1 MNDLLQ
7 RLTGLRITRP
17 NNPVGEPNDTEEPIN
32 IPVADV
38 PEPNA
43 PVINNQP
50 FIMPAPQLPIAQLPV
65 VQLPVAQ
72 LPVVQLPVV
81 QLPVAQLPIVAV
93 PVVVGVQLIEEGNHL
108 ADPRVRQLIA
118 NIPWTPTGQRFQLR
132 RHQFRT
138 ALNNA
143 QSRYSQSNVRVIIR
157 DLTFLQSIVAQD
169 RRIGTLTPP
178 QLQWLRDIQER
189 VAN

>member
-17 NNPVGEPNDTEEPIN
+17 GDPVEEFHDAEEHIN
-32 IPVADV
+32 MPVANV
-38 PEPNA
+38 PVANA
-43 PVINNQP
+43 PVVNDQP
-50 FIMPAPQLPIAQLPV
+50 FIMPAPQVPVAQLPV
-65 VQLPVAQ
+65 VQLPVA
-72 LPVVQLPVV
+72 QLPVV

-157 DLTFLQSIVAQD
+157 DLTFIQSIVAQD
-169 RRIGTLTPP
+169 RRIGTLTPL